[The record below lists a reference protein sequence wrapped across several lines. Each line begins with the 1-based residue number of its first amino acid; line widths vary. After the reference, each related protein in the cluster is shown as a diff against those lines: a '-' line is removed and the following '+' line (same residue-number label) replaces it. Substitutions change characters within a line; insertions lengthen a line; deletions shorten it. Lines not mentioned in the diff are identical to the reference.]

1 MSFYLPSAAG
11 PELDED
17 LERRILQRTWGR
29 IHQLQVERQVDQV
42 IVRGYCPSY
51 YIKQLALLAV
61 QETGETAPVRLEIEV
76 GDGGVRPSEGN
87 DEFPSTNDPGMTSV
101 P

>member
-1 MSFYLPSAAG
+1 MSFHLPSAAG
-11 PELDED
+11 PELDEV

-29 IHQLQVERQVDQV
+29 IHQLQVERQADEV

-61 QETGETAPVRLEIEV
+61 QEMGEAFSVRFEIQV
-76 GDGGVRPSEGN
+76 GGVGYRQ
-87 DEFPSTNDPGMTSV
+87 
-101 P
+101 

>member
-11 PELDED
+11 PELEED

-29 IHQLQVERQVDQV
+29 IHQLQVQRQGDQV
-42 IVRGYCPSY
+42 IIRGYCPSY

-61 QETGETAPVRLEIEV
+61 QETGETIPVRFEIQV
-76 GDGGVRPSEGN
+76 GEGAPRPSEGY
-87 DEFPSTNDPGMTSV
+87 D
-101 P
+101 

>member
-1 MSFYLPSAAG
+1 MSFYLPNAAG

-29 IHQLQVERQVDQV
+29 IHQLQIEQKGGQV
-42 IVRGYCPSY
+42 IVRGFCPSY

-61 QETGETAPVRLEIEV
+61 QEMGETIPVRFDIQV
-76 GDGGVRPSEGN
+76 GEGGPRPSEGN
-87 DEFPSTNDPGMTSV
+87 D
-101 P
+101 

>member
-1 MSFYLPSAAG
+1 MSFHFPSRAG

-29 IHQLQVERQVDQV
+29 IHQLQVERQEDRL

-61 QETGETAPVRLEIEV
+61 QEFGETISVRFEIQV
-76 GDGGVRPSEGN
+76 GEGGPRPCEGS
-87 DEFPSTNDPGMTSV
+87 DELPSR
-101 P
+101 

>member
-1 MSFYLPSAAG
+1 MNCNLLRAAG

-17 LERRILQRTWGR
+17 LERRIRQRTWGR
-29 IHQLQVERQVDQV
+29 IHQLQVERQGDHM

-61 QETGETAPVRLEIEV
+61 QEMEERIPVRLEIEV
-76 GDGGVRPSEGN
+76 GEAGPRPSEGN
-87 DEFPSTNDPGMTSV
+87 DQLPNDQ
-101 P
+101 

>member
-1 MSFYLPSAAG
+1 MSFYLSTAAG
-11 PELDED
+11 PELEED

-29 IHQLQVERQVDQV
+29 IHQLQVERQEDQV

-61 QETGETAPVRLEIEV
+61 QEMGETISVRFEVQVGEGAP
-76 GDGGVRPSEGN
+76 RPSEGN
-87 DEFPSTNDPGMTSV
+87 DE
-101 P
+101 